1 MGGGAVFGPLAR
13 GGLRIAEVPYTWAV
27 RWRNRRYDHGLASV
41 HRVEVP
47 VISVG
52 NLTLGGTGKTP
63 LVAWIAQW
71 FRDRDVPVVVISRG
85 YNAPAGVPNDEAREL
100 AAKLPGVPH
109 VQQPDRVDAAARALR
124 EFPCR
129 AIILDDAFQ
138 HRRIGRDLDIVL
150 LDALEPFGFG
160 HVFPRGT
167 LREPLEG
174 LRRANLIALSRA
186 DMLDPSQREEI
197 RRRVERLAPE
207 AAWIEVRHAPRSLL
221 SATGGRRPLESLQ
234 AQPVA
239 AFCGVGNPA
248 GFHHTLA
255 TCGYRLAG
263 FREFPDHH
271 AYTPQDLESLAV
283 WASSLQATA
292 LLCTHK
298 DLVKLNVARLGDA
311 ELWAVCIELE
321 ILAGQEVLERQLE
334 SLISPDL

>member
-1 MGGGAVFGPLAR
+1 M
-13 GGLRIAEVPYTWAV
+13 
-27 RWRNRRYDHGLASV
+27 
-41 HRVEVP
+41 P
-47 VISVG
+47 VVSVG

-71 FRDRDVPVVVISRG
+71 FHNRNVPVAVISRG
-85 YNAPAGVPNDEAREL
+85 YNAPAGGQNDEAREL

-109 VQQPDRVDAAARALR
+109 LQQADRVAAAARALR
-124 EFPCR
+124 EFPCQ

-167 LREPLEG
+167 LREPLAG
-174 LRRANLIALSRA
+174 LRRADLIALSRA
-186 DMLDPSQREEI
+186 DMLDANQREEL
-197 RRRVERLAPE
+197 RLQAARMAPQ
-207 AAWIEVRHAPRSLL
+207 AAWIEVRTRRGPCSRPPAH
-221 SATGGRRPLESLQ
+221 GGRSASLQ
-234 AQPVA
+234 AGPVA

-248 GFHHTLA
+248 GFRHTLA
-255 TCGYRLAG
+255 TCGYELAG

-271 AYTPQDLESLAV
+271 AYTAHDLETLAA
-283 WASSLQATA
+283 WASRLQATT

-321 ILAGQEVLERQLE
+321 ILAGQAFLEQRLAQLAG
-334 SLISPDL
+334 LAPLGPPYNR